1 VRLDGVPQH
10 EDCVRRLAEK
20 AKQDPD
26 TLNWTGFQILA
37 GEMGSYFY
45 GSQADGWASIVAREP
60 NTEMIL
66 RLLGEQE
73 GSALLKQLNESVTS
87 MRYVVFRDRPELS
100 YAPDQ
105 AEQVPPFVMR
115 TRVRAR
121 PGGQDACE
129 ELIRKVAES
138 VPKVDDPR
146 RFTTLQTLIGD
157 INEYSIVRSLN
168 DPAELDRERTVPDLL
183 NDVFGT
189 AEGGLILR
197 SGREAIESVQAD
209 LATYREDLSNAP

>member
-1 VRLDGVPQH
+1 
-10 EDCVRRLAEK
+10 VRRLAEK

-26 TLNWTGFQILA
+26 TLNWNGFQVLA
-37 GEMGSYFY
+37 GELGSYFY
-45 GSQADGWASIVAREP
+45 GTQADDWASIIAREQ
-60 NTEMIL
+60 NAEMIL
-66 RLLGEQE
+66 RLFGEQE
-73 GSALLKQLNESVTS
+73 GSALMKQLNECVSS
-87 MRYVVFRDRPELS
+87 MRYLVFRDRPELS

-115 TRVRAR
+115 SRVRAR

-129 ELIRKVAES
+129 ELIRKVAEC

-146 RFTTLQTLIGD
+146 RFNTLHTIIGD
-157 INEYSIVRSLN
+157 INEYSIGRAVN

-183 NDVFGT
+183 NEVFGP

-197 SGREAIESVQAD
+197 AGREAIESVQAD
-209 LATYREDLSNAP
+209 LAVYREDLSNAP